1 MKERRDPDLA
11 ALLAAAAAPDPER
24 DGGERGLEAVLA
36 AYRAAADAPVRETD
50 MMGAVEGR
58 LAAAGSGSGRAGSRV
73 PSPRRGR
80 FTLAL
85 AVKCAAVLVVVAG
98 TGVAAASVG
107 ALPAPMQRLAHDYL
121 GGVGIPA
128 PATAPPSVNASATPR
143 LGPSRPDTPNPTP
156 VPTGSASAQSG
167 QATPNELLALCEIV
181 VQAGDNWHSDLDKA
195 QRDLLTTAAGGNPQ
209 VPAYCATVIASNT
222 PSAPA
227 ASPSATSDNG
237 NGNGGGNGGG
247 NGDGKGHASKSPAP
261 HSTKN

>member
-24 DGGERGLEAVLA
+24 DGDEHGLAAVLA
-36 AYRAAADAPVRETD
+36 VYRSAADAPVRETD

-58 LAAAGSGSGRAGSRV
+58 PAAAGSGRAGSRI
-73 PSPRRGR
+73 PSTRRGR
-80 FTLAL
+80 FTFAL
-85 AVKCAAVLVVVAG
+85 AVKCTAVLVVVAG
-98 TGVAAASVG
+98 AGVAAASVG

-128 PATAPPSVNASATPR
+128 PTTAPPSANASTTPR
-143 LGPSRPDTPNPTP
+143 VGASRSDTPNPTP
-156 VPTGSASAQSG
+156 APTGSASALSTQS
-167 QATPNELLALCEIV
+167 PNELVALCEIV

-195 QRDLLTTAAGGNPQ
+195 QRDLLTAAAGGNSQ
-209 VPAYCATVIASNT
+209 VPAYCETVVASNT

-227 ASPSATSDNG
+227 ASPSSSPDSGNGNGNG
-237 NGNGGGNGGG
+237 NGNGGGNG
-247 NGDGKGHASKSPAP
+247 NGKGHASKSPAP